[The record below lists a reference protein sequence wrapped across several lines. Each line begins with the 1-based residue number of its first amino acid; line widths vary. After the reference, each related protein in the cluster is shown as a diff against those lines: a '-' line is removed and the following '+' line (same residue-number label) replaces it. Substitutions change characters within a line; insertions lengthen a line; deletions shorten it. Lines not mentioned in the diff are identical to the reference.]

1 MPRRKT
7 LKLSTPE
14 EIRRSI
20 SRVANMILN
29 KEIGPLT
36 AKAMIYACNSA
47 LTAVRTDEYKR
58 KVEELEALLMEQQER
73 DK

>member
-1 MPRRKT
+1 
-7 LKLSTPE
+7 
-14 EIRRSI
+14 
-20 SRVANMILN
+20 MILN
-29 KEIGPLT
+29 EEIDPLT

-47 LTAVRTDEYKR
+47 LAAVRTDEYRR